1 MATVQT
7 INATQADAAAP
18 LRDVSI
24 CVAGIGQWGRNL
36 LSAFA
41 RTPGCRVAYVCD
53 SDALTL
59 AREARR
65 CPSAR
70 AVARLDD
77 ALADPSLEAVAIA
90 TDAPTHAA
98 LASAALS
105 AGKHVFVEKPLTT
118 SVADARELVALAAR
132 VGRTLMVGH
141 LLEYHPAVEAIAGMI
156 ARGDVGEIYYT
167 YTQRINLGIVRQEEN
182 AWWSLA
188 PHDVAMVCR
197 LFDAEPVAV
206 SAAGQSFL
214 RSGVEDVVFATL
226 KFADGRLAHVHV
238 SWLDPHKV
246 RKLTL
251 VGSRRMVTF
260 DDMSPNEKV
269 RVYDKGVARGEAM
282 TQFPDVITL
291 RTGDI
296 VIPAVPGDEP
306 LLLECR
312 HFVDAVRE
320 GRPVRTDGA
329 SGLRVV
335 RVLEA
340 GQRSLDRGGGLVH
353 LREIE

>member
-1 MATVQT
+1 MTTTRTMAE
-7 INATQADAAAP
+7 TQLDNRGSM
-18 LRDVSI
+18 RDVSL
-24 CVAGIGQWGRNL
+24 CVAGVGQWGRHV
-36 LSAFA
+36 LSAYT
-41 RTPGCRVAYVCD
+41 RTPGCRVAYICD
-53 SDALTL
+53 SDPAALT
-59 AREARR
+59 REARR

-118 SVADARELVALAAR
+118 GVGSARELVALAAR

-141 LLEYHPAVEAIAGMI
+141 LLEYHPAVEAISGMI
-156 ARGDVGEIYYT
+156 ARGEVGEIYYT

-206 SAAGQSFL
+206 SASGQSFL
-214 RSGVEDVVFATL
+214 RPGVEDVVFATL
-226 KFADGRLAHVHV
+226 IFADGRLAHVHV

-282 TQFPDVITL
+282 TQFPDVMTL

-296 VIPAVPGDEP
+296 VIPPVPGDEP
-306 LLLECR
+306 LLIECG
-312 HFVDAVRE
+312 HFIEAVRE
-320 GRPVRTDGA
+320 GHPVRTDGA

-353 LREIE
+353 LRDIE